1 MQLPHFISR
10 FFPEKPA
17 EPAAPMR
24 EAAGVTVDADDDQWR
39 KLTGDANRDLSPM
52 TQQRMQKLAA
62 FLWES
67 NPLGNRIIELPVAFL
82 LAEGVRLACD
92 NPESQQT
99 LDRFW
104 RDPINRMA
112 VKLPEKVRELA
123 LYGEQFY
130 PAFVN
135 EHSGA
140 VRLGYLDPS
149 LVATVVVD
157 PDNPSQPIGVV
168 TVKDRKG
175 VARRYRVIIN
185 GGEDVFTARTQQ
197 IRETFADGECFYF
210 RVNNLAAGSRG
221 RSDLLAA
228 ADWLDGYDQFLFGEL
243 DRAKFM
249 RAFFWDVKL
258 TGATPEQVAARAREI
273 SAPSPGSVR
282 VHNDTEEWKAE
293 TPSLQ
298 AGDSAEHARLFR
310 NHVLG
315 GQTIPEHWFGGGG
328 DINRNAAS
336 EMGEPTFKIFSMRQ
350 SLWKEFLQEIGR
362 FVLRK
367 AALAVGSG
375 EPEFDDDA
383 FQVEAVFPELVVR
396 DTTKWAS
403 ALQQTAAALVIAID
417 RGLLTEETATKM
429 LAVIAGRLGV
439 EFDPAEEIAAAQSAG
454 KKRQEEDAYTGTAA
468 EEPLIP
474 PANEPAAA
482 AAAA

>member
-1 MQLPHFISR
+1 MKLPEFISR
-10 FFPEKPA
+10 FLPGNGEKSPE
-17 EPAAPMR
+17 EPLR
-24 EAAGVTVDADDDQWR
+24 EAAGVTVDADEDQWR
-39 KLTGDANRDLSPM
+39 KLTGDADRDLSPM

-62 FLWES
+62 WLWES
-67 NPLGNRIIELPVAFL
+67 NPLANRIIELPVAFL
-82 LAEGVRLACD
+82 LAEGVKLASD
-92 NPESQQT
+92 DEDAQQT
-99 LDRFW
+99 LNRFW

-112 VKLPEKVRELA
+112 VKMSEKVRELA

-135 EHSGA
+135 ERNGD

-175 VARRYRVIIN
+175 RARRYKVIIN
-185 GGEDVFTARTQQ
+185 GGEDVFTARTQE
-197 IRETFADGECFYF
+197 IRDTFDDGECFYF

-221 RSDLLAA
+221 RSDLLSA

-243 DRAKFM
+243 DRAKFQ
-249 RAFFWDVKL
+249 RAFFYDVKL
-258 TGATPEQVAARAREI
+258 TGATPEQVKARARDI
-273 SAPSPGSVR
+273 TAPAPASVR
-282 VHNDTEEWKAE
+282 VHNDTEEWTTE
-293 TPSLQ
+293 TPDLK

-328 DINRNAAS
+328 DVNRNAAS

-350 SLWKEFLQEIGR
+350 SLWKEFLQEIGCY
-362 FVLRK
+362 VLRK
-367 AALAVGSG
+367 AALAEGDG
-375 EPEFDDDA
+375 EPEFDDPA
-383 FQVEAVFPELVVR
+383 FQVNAVFPELVVR
-396 DTTKWAS
+396 DTTKWAA

-417 RGLLTEETATKM
+417 RGLLTDETATKM

-439 EFDPAEEIAAAQSAG
+439 EFDPAEEIQAAQAARS
-454 KKRQEEDAYTGTAA
+454 KQREEDAFTGDTNPAA
-468 EEPLIP
+468 VDEAEP
-474 PANEPAAA
+474 PAAA
-482 AAAA
+482 A